1 MPGMHELLVE
11 KLTDRQDPEAMVPS
25 LSARQ
30 DDLKELFFS
39 EGRIMGGEGAH
50 ILFSMTAIPNLFTT
64 LIECT
69 IVIHCLRLIFWIF

>member
-1 MPGMHELLVE
+1 MHELLVE
-11 KLTDRQDPEAMVPS
+11 KLTDHQDPEAMVPS

-30 DDLKELFFS
+30 DDLKEFFFS